1 MRPLPK
7 PSAVS
12 AWRLVDNPPPSREG
26 CWSRGCRGRRC
37 PDTNRGGCHS
47 SAFLSDN
54 SEQLPVGPG
63 GAYKYPPIIRQA
75 RTVGPPLQ
83 VTGSPCAHSL
93 HGYALWHQDRG
104 QVDGWASSSEGLEPP
119 PSAAPQGGSGSRR
132 AGLGRRHRSKGS
144 MGPHDKRGH
153 KPPPVP
159 LGNSAGSTGPLH
171 TPRAKAGATST
182 TGRDPQS
189 PSPTPSRRQGF
200 WCGSGV
206 GRTIHGPAALL

>member
-1 MRPLPK
+1 M
-7 PSAVS
+7 
-12 AWRLVDNPPPSREG
+12 DNPPPSREG

-63 GAYKYPPIIRQA
+63 GAYKYPPIIHQA

-144 MGPHDKRGH
+144 MGPHDKQGH
-153 KPPPVP
+153 KPPPQFPWETRQARPAPYTPPGQRQEPPAPPAETLKAP
-159 LGNSAGSTGPLH
+159 LP
-171 TPRAKAGATST
+171 PRHAAK
-182 TGRDPQS
+182 
-189 PSPTPSRRQGF
+189 
-200 WCGSGV
+200 GSGV
-206 GRTIHGPAALL
+206 VVVWGERSMAHQHCCDFWG